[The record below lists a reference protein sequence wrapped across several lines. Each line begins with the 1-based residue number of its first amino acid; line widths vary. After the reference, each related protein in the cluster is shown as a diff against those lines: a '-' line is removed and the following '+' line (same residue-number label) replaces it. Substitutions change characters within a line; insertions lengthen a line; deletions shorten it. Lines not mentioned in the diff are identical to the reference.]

1 MAQETSKVTT
11 DLPEDMSPE
20 EVTKALASL
29 LSKKPKQEKTENS
42 SKVFKKIEAGPVDE
56 IRISRDFYKG
66 KEFLS
71 IRKWYTDEEGNLKPG
86 KGVTFQ
92 YEHIEEIMEG
102 LTLMKDY
109 LEEKTEG
116 EE

>member
-1 MAQETSKVTT
+1 MAQETSKVEI

-20 EVTKALASL
+20 EVTKALATL
-29 LSKKPKQEKTENS
+29 LSKKPKKEKIDDS
-42 SKVFKKIEAGPVDE
+42 SKIFKKIEAGPEDE
-56 IRISRDFYKG
+56 IRVSRDFYKG

-71 IRKWYTDEEGNLKPG
+71 IRKWYTDEEGTLKPG

-102 LTLMKDY
+102 LTLMRDY